1 MYWKAALDK
10 QSTKAGKEQKQAE
23 IVEDEL
29 TDGGII

>member
-10 QSTKAGKEQKQAE
+10 QATKEGVEQKQAE
-23 IVEDEL
+23 ILEDEM